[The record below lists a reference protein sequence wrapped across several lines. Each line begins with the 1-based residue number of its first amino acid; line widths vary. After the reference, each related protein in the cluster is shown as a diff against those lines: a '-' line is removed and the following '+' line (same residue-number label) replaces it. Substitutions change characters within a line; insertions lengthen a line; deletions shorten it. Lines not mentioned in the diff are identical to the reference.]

1 MKIKE
6 KREKKNKKR
15 KPTTAES
22 SVIKPHTPLRKVDH
36 VITNQK
42 TPRKLVFHICE
53 PPLVLPG
60 DDWVAHSLTHSMTTP
75 ITFFYFFFVIN

>member
-6 KREKKNKKR
+6 KREKKNRKI

-60 DDWVAHSLTHSMTTP
+60 DD
-75 ITFFYFFFVIN
+75 